1 VYDKLAGKLGI
12 KPSKG
17 LSRDETLERIP
28 TLEPEGLRGG
38 VMYYDGQFDDSR
50 LAIDLARTAVEQGG
64 TVVNYMRVE
73 GLIKAGGM
81 VAGVAARDLETGKEH
96 EINGRV
102 VVNATG
108 VFTDQVLRMDDPE
121 ARAMITPSQGA
132 HLVLDA
138 EFLPGDSAIMVPH
151 TTDGRV
157 LFAVPWHDRVVVGT
171 TDIEVEEP
179 ILEPRALPEEVDF
192 ILENAAK
199 YMAKD
204 PSRSDVLS
212 AFAGLRPLVSVGD
225 EDETAKLSRDHT
237 VLVAESGL
245 VTITGGKW
253 TTYRK
258 MAQDAVDQAA
268 MVAGLVEQPCPTENL
283 RIHGWLKQIDPADPL
298 HVYGSEAPAVRK
310 LAEDKRKL
318 GEPLHDRLP
327 ALTGARVVW
336 AVRREM
342 ARTVEDVL
350 ARRTRSLLLDARASI
365 EAAPLGARLMAR
377 ELRKSKKWQRE
388 QVAAYTEVAEG
399 YIPS

>member
-1 VYDKLAGKLGI
+1 
-12 KPSKG
+12 
-17 LSRDETLERIP
+17 
-28 TLEPEGLRGG
+28 
-38 VMYYDGQFDDSR
+38 
-50 LAIDLARTAVEQGG
+50 
-64 TVVNYMRVE
+64 
-73 GLIKAGGM
+73 M
-81 VAGVAARDLETGKEH
+81 VAGVAAHDLETGKEH

-132 HLVLDA
+132 HLVLDS

-179 ILEPRALPEEVDF
+179 SLEPRALPEEVDF

-283 RIHGWLKQIDPADPL
+283 RIHGWLKQIDAADPL